1 MLPPKNSSVPPEKV
15 NSLRLTAVLAY
26 LCLGCACSGVPLRAD
41 GSPGPEK
48 CPDEAL
54 KTMKLIQLQP
64 GDSAFVEIDANQTS
78 QSPIT
83 LSDGPVESF
92 LDESLGPLLPPTTR
106 LYGNIWTGGPSVVIR
121 YYEARPPNSDRIP
134 ICAVARLS
142 RGGMV
147 KKDSRPGVAVLE
159 YSRAAAWIVDE
170 FR

>member
-1 MLPPKNSSVPPEKV
+1 MPPKKV
-15 NSLRLTAVLAY
+15 TPLRLTTALAY
-26 LCLGCACSGVPLRAD
+26 LCLGCASSGVSLRAD

-48 CPDEAL
+48 CPEEAL
-54 KTMKLIQLQP
+54 KTMRLIQLQP
-64 GDSAFVEIDANQTS
+64 GESAFVEIDANQTS

-106 LYGNIWTGGPSVVIR
+106 LYGHIWTGGPSVVIR
-121 YYEARPPNSDRIP
+121 YYEARPPNSERIP

-147 KKDSRPGVAVLE
+147 KKQDSRPGVAVLE